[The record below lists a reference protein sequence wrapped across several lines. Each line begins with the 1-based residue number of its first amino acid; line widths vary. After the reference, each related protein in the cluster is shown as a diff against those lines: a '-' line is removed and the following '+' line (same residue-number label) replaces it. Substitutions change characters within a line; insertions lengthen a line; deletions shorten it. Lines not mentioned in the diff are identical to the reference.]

1 RKEWRVLV
9 MQPLS
14 RLHGH
19 AAARVL
25 GKQARRATE
34 AARSTQADLT
44 PTHPSALP
52 AASPVV
58 GQASRVSRDPQC
70 TSPSATV
77 RAPRLP
83 AIGQRGEKA
92 TAPRIAPTAIPLI
105 GVSCFGH
112 EGLPDGLPPSEP

>member
-1 RKEWRVLV
+1 MALDDARKTLTDTYARHIDLLPNLEQVSTDRITRV
-9 MQPLS
+9 
-14 RLHGH
+14 
-19 AAARVL
+19 
-25 GKQARRATE
+25 E
-34 AARSTQADLT
+34 AGELMSK
-44 PTHPSALP
+44 HPSATP
-52 AASPVV
+52 AAFLAA
-58 GQASRVSRDPQC
+58 GQAYRVSRDPQR

-77 RAPRLP
+77 RALRLP